1 MRAGQGQTL
10 IDVAAQVCGSA
21 ELAWDIAV
29 RSGFGLTD
37 IPGNTEL
44 DVPTDGGDRDTAAEM
59 AASDAKPATD
69 GTPRRD
75 RIVPIGQFGIGRDI
89 IR

>member
-37 IPGNTEL
+37 IPGNAEL

-59 AASDAKPATD
+59 AAPMRYVTVSAPKVCASSGMDLA
-69 GTPRRD
+69 
-75 RIVPIGQFGIGRDI
+75 QM
-89 IR
+89 